1 MKSPGKSFK
10 WIFFRVINY
19 LHIIAGLL
27 IIVLSII
34 GNWPLHF
41 TGVAEFIG
49 FLLAL
54 LAFGIFAA
62 NGLSN
67 LYLLEKFFPD
77 QLPPK
82 AASRFN
88 LITYILLIIIS
99 SIMIIFLSAQFF
111 SSLDSAGSSDAFPF
125 IAWIFFGSLAATSIS
140 LWFLQPNLRSTLKKN
155 YYTTFDQFLEN
166 DSLPGIENE

>member
-10 WIFFRVINY
+10 WIFFRIINY
-19 LHIIAGLL
+19 IHIIVGLF

-34 GNWPLHF
+34 GSWPLDF
-41 TGVAEFIG
+41 AGVAEFIG

-54 LAFGIFAA
+54 LAFGVFAA

-82 AASRFN
+82 PASRFN
-88 LITYILLIIIS
+88 LITYILLITIS
-99 SIMIIFLSAQFF
+99 SILTISFIVLFF
-111 SSLDSAGSSDAFPF
+111 QNLEGSISEETFPL
-125 IAWIFFGSLAATSIS
+125 IAWIFYGSLIATSIPV
-140 LWFLQPNLRSTLKKN
+140 WFLQPNLRNTLKRN

-166 DSLPGIENE
+166 DEVPEGENT

>member
-10 WIFFRVINY
+10 WIFFRIINY
-19 LHIIAGLL
+19 IHIVVGLF
-27 IIVLSII
+27 IIILSII
-34 GNWPLHF
+34 GNWPLRF
-41 TGVAEFIG
+41 AGVAEFLG

-54 LAFGIFAA
+54 LAFGIFLA

-67 LYLLEKFFPD
+67 LYLIERFFPD
-77 QLPPK
+77 QLPPG

-99 SIMIIFLSAQFF
+99 SILIILLFAIIF
-111 SSLDSAGSSDAFPF
+111 SSVDGSGASDDFPLV
-125 IAWIFFGSLAATSIS
+125 AWIFFSLLVVTSIP

-166 DSLPGIENE
+166 DNFPEIENE